1 MNDMYYT
8 SVQLY
13 SNKAGEIFKF
23 LDRFYNS
30 KKENLEEVFPNTLE
44 WKKTYE
50 NPVELADI
58 VGSFIDN
65 QEDYALNMWIS
76 MDENFFINVTT
87 DNADDIIRYLYER
100 FPY

>member
-1 MNDMYYT
+1 MYDT

-13 SNKAGEIFKF
+13 SNQAGEIFKF

-30 KKENLEEVFPNTLE
+30 KKEHFKEVNSQTLE
-44 WKKTYE
+44 WKKVYE

-65 QEDYALNMWIS
+65 QEDYKINMWIS
-76 MDENFFINVTT
+76 MDKDFFINVTSENV
-87 DNADDIIRYLYER
+87 DAIIRYLYER